1 MTEIDK
7 SFMFYYAKL
16 PERDRELL
24 YEIAL
29 SMCVINAKEQNNRI
43 EIKMN
48 SAELQSLDD
57 LTGEQLPERTRCGD
71 TCGHWK
77 PIKI

>member
-1 MTEIDK
+1 MTEKDK
-7 SFMFYYAKL
+7 SFMFYYNKL

-24 YEIAL
+24 CEIAL
-29 SMCVINAKEQNNRI
+29 SMCVLNAKEQNNRT

-57 LTGEQLPERTRCGD
+57 LTGKQLPERTRCVD
-71 TCGHWK
+71 WK
-77 PIKI
+77 PSKI